1 MSINMHHVTLK
12 SIKMSN
18 NDDKQSNCRLSNVL
32 CLTKDYLL
40 IVANLQSNNLFNFST
55 YSVANSHET

>member
-1 MSINMHHVTLK
+1 MSLNMHHVTLK

-32 CLTKDYLL
+32 CLTKDVFAYC
-40 IVANLQSNNLFNFST
+40 SKSPK
-55 YSVANSHET
+55 